1 MSGAPAAPGA
11 PAAAGAPAAPG
22 GSGAPGAGGEAGAPD
37 ASGAA
42 PEAAGPVIDLSVP
55 QRIHVVGA
63 GGAGMSAIATVLAAM
78 GHEVT
83 GSDLKASSTLLRL
96 QGSGLAVHVG
106 HDPAFVDDATALT
119 VSSAIPPSNV
129 EVAEARRRDIPV
141 LSRADVLATIATMRR
156 TIAVAGTH
164 GKTTTAS
171 MLSLILI
178 EAGLKPSFIIG
189 GDLNDIGT
197 NAAWDTG
204 EWLVVEAD
212 ESDRTFLRLSP
223 EVAVVTSIEPDHLE
237 TYGSFSVLKD
247 AFASF
252 MTQASAC
259 VVSADDAT
267 ASALAPPE
275 AATFGLDPRARFRI
289 ADVHVARS
297 SVSFT
302 LSDSVPGG
310 RGSLGAFQLAVPGEY
325 NARNAAAAVVAAD
338 VVGVDVEAAR
348 RALARFAGVA
358 RRFEFRGERNG
369 VTFVDDYA
377 HLPSEVKACLGAVLA
392 GGYSRVVCVFQP
404 HRYSRMAALAPDFA
418 SAFVDCDVLFVTDI
432 YSAGEDPRPGVTG
445 RLIVDAVL
453 GAQPDAKAIYTA
465 THEELLWNL
474 RGVLRPGDCCITLEA
489 GDLTGLPDELLSDQ
503 SW

>member
-1 MSGAPAAPGA
+1 VTSTA
-11 PAAAGAPAAPG
+11 
-22 GSGAPGAGGEAGAPD
+22 GAGG
-37 ASGAA
+37 GAA
-42 PEAAGPVIDLSVP
+42 AAIDLSVP
-55 QRIHVVGA
+55 QRVHVVGA

-83 GSDLKASSTLLRL
+83 GSDLKGSSTLLRL
-96 QGSGLAVHVG
+96 RGSGLAVNVG
-106 HDPAFVDDATALT
+106 HDAAYVEGAAFLT
-119 VSSAIPPSNV
+119 VSSAIPTSNV
-129 EVAEARRRDIPV
+129 EVAEARRRGIPV
-141 LSRADVLATIATMRR
+141 LSRADVLASIATMRR

-171 MLSLILI
+171 MLSLILV

-197 NAAWDTG
+197 NAVWDSG
-204 EWLVVEAD
+204 QWLVVEAD

-223 EVAVVTSIEPDHLE
+223 ELAVVTSIEPDHLE
-237 TYGSFSVLKD
+237 TYGSFDVLRQ
-247 AFASF
+247 AFSSF
-252 MTQASAC
+252 MSQASNC
-259 VVSADDAT
+259 VVWADDPVT
-267 ASALAPPE
+267 AELAPPG
-275 AATFGLDPRARFRI
+275 AASFGLGEGARFRI
-289 ADVHVARS
+289 TDVHGARS

-302 LSDSVPGG
+302 LSDDGPEG

-338 VVGVDVEAAR
+338 AVGVAADVAR

-358 RRFEFRGERNG
+358 RRFEFRGEKNG

-377 HLPSEVKACLGAVLA
+377 HLPSEVKACLAAARG

-404 HRYSRMAALAPDFA
+404 HRYSRISELAPDFA

-432 YSAGEDPRPGVTG
+432 YSAGEEPRPGVTG
-445 RLIVDAVL
+445 KLIVDAVL
-453 GAQPDAKAIYTA
+453 AAHPDATALYTA

-474 RGVLRPGDCCITLEA
+474 RGTLRPGDCCIALEA